1 MPKSQSTRVRVAPY
15 CGWRS
20 VWAKRHE
27 PPQRRPR
34 IGAGG
39 VCAGGDPGAAPCTH
53 VFCRAGAPEK
63 EARVLDEQWGQ
74 LQLEQGTWANPAR
87 VDTLAR
93 TRLGLIA
100 PPHDRVRIET
110 LTNAP

>member
-1 MPKSQSTRVRVAPY
+1 MSRLNVILALVLVA
-15 CGWRS
+15 C
-20 VWAKRHE
+20 AL
-27 PPQRRPR
+27 
-34 IGAGG
+34 G
-39 VCAGGDPGAAPCTH
+39 VVQAQH
-53 VFCRAGAPEK
+53 RARTYFVELERLKK
-63 EARVLDEQWGQ
+63 EARGLDEQWGQ

-87 VDTLAR
+87 IDALAR

>member
-1 MPKSQSTRVRVAPY
+1 MNVILALLLV
-15 CGWRS
+15 
-20 VWAKRHE
+20 
-27 PPQRRPR
+27 
-34 IGAGG
+34 IGAL
-39 VCAGGDPGAAPCTH
+39 AAIQAQHRSRTYF
-53 VFCRAGAPEK
+53 VELERLKK

-74 LQLEQGTWANPAR
+74 LQLEQSTWANLAR

-110 LTNAP
+110 LTAAP